1 MKYSMIVVA
10 ALGAAACAGAPA
22 PVAAPPAPVP
32 VVAPAPP
39 PPVVQPT
46 PPVPTPPP
54 TPAFDPEGSYE
65 LQITFGGQQLP
76 LAVELW
82 RENGKWHG
90 TATITNLGGADLS
103 DLAQDGRKLK
113 LTVVSSAGPSYVINL
128 QVDSDNSVAGD
139 WSGGGDGS
147 RISGKKIK

>member
-1 MKYSMIVVA
+1 MKYSLIVFA

-22 PVAAPPAPVP
+22 PVAAPPAPAP
-32 VVAPAPP
+32 VVAPVPP
-39 PPVVQPT
+39 PPVVRPT

-54 TPAFDPEGSYE
+54 VPSFNPEGTYD
-65 LQITFGGQQLP
+65 LQITFGGEQLP

-82 RENGKWHG
+82 RENGKWRG

-103 DLAQDGRKLK
+103 ELTQDGRKLK
-113 LTVVSSAGPSYVINL
+113 LTVVSQAGPSYVLNL
-128 QVDSDNSVAGD
+128 QVSEDNTVAGE

-147 RISGKKIK
+147 RITGKKVK